1 MLRLLEQ
8 LKTIKQA
15 IAVAC
20 SKEKPTMRKNLLV
33 RLVRFLTLTFGG
45 LSAGFLAGVLVLEL
59 SLRYYN
65 RFVYTQVR
73 QVELDRLDILAS
85 VTLIPAL
92 ITTTILAAFAVKVRG
107 RVFWLTLT
115 ALILLVT
122 VIVTTLIFNLP
133 INSDQVD
140 WSVKA
145 PPADWASIRDRWQ
158 IAHAVRTYA
167 TVLAF
172 GLLGA
177 AAMSRTPAN
186 PRTSAN
192 DGHLFQASAR

>member
-8 LKTIKQA
+8 PETIKQA
-15 IAVAC
+15 ITVAY

-33 RLVRFLTLTFGG
+33 RFVRFLSLTFGG
-45 LSAGFLAGVLVLEL
+45 LFAGFLVGVLVLES
-59 SLRYYN
+59 SLRHFD
-65 RFVYTQVR
+65 RSVYTQVR
-73 QVELDRLDILAS
+73 QVELDRLDTLAS

-92 ITTTILAAFAVKVRG
+92 IATAILVGLAVKVRG

-115 ALILLVT
+115 ALILLVS
-122 VIVTTLIFNLP
+122 VFVTTLIFNLP

-158 IAHAVRTYA
+158 IAHAVRTCA
-167 TVLAF
+167 AVLAF
-172 GLLGA
+172 GCLSA
-177 AAMSRTPAN
+177 AAMSKNAQSPQ
-186 PRTSAN
+186 TSSN
-192 DGHLFQASAR
+192 GSRLSQSSSQ